1 MEFSDRLNEMK
12 SKVSEAF
19 IGLYNGEFTISEA
32 EREVMRTLDYVAY
45 EAIQMFV
52 STHVYEDL
60 CDIRAIPWKKWT
72 QEYSKRLSYELKKEN
87 HYKFSDYDEEDFD
100 DDEEGEEEDDES

>member
-12 SKVSEAF
+12 SNVSEAF
-19 IGLYNGEFTISEA
+19 IGLYNNQYTIAEV

-45 EAIQMFV
+45 EAIQMLV

-60 CDIRAIPWKKWT
+60 CDIKSVPWKKWVDA
-72 QEYSKRLSYELKKEN
+72 YSKRLSQELKKEN
-87 HYKFSDYDEEDFD
+87 HYKFSDF

>member
-19 IGLYNGEFTISEA
+19 IGLYNNQSTIA
-32 EREVMRTLDYVAY
+32 EVEQEVMRTLDYVAY
-45 EAIQMFV
+45 EAIQMLV

-60 CDIRAIPWKKWT
+60 CDIKKIPWKKWVE
-72 QEYSKRLSYELKKEN
+72 EYSKRLSQELKKEN
-87 HYKFSDYDEEDFD
+87 HYKFSD
-100 DDEEGEEEDDES
+100 EEGDEEDDES

>member
-19 IGLYNGEFTISEA
+19 IGLYNNQVTIGEV

-45 EAIQMFV
+45 EAIQMLV

-60 CDIRAIPWKKWT
+60 CDIKSVPWKKWVDA
-72 QEYSKRLSYELKKEN
+72 YSKRLSQELKKEN
-87 HYKFSDYDEEDFD
+87 HYKFSDF

>member
-12 SKVSEAF
+12 SNVSEAF
-19 IGLYNGEFTISEA
+19 IGLYNNQYTIA
-32 EREVMRTLDYVAY
+32 EVEQQVMRTLDYVAY
-45 EAIQMFV
+45 EAIQMLV

-72 QEYSKRLSYELKKEN
+72 EEYSMRLSEELKKEN

-100 DDEEGEEEDDES
+100 DDEEGDEEDDES

>member
-19 IGLYNGEFTISEA
+19 IGLYNNQVTIGEV

-45 EAIQMFV
+45 ESIQMLV

-72 QEYSKRLSYELKKEN
+72 EEYSKRLSQELKKEN
-87 HYKFSDYDEEDFD
+87 HYNFSDF

>member
-19 IGLYNGEFTISEA
+19 IGLYNGEFTIAET

-45 EAIQMFV
+45 MAIGMMV
-52 STHVYEDL
+52 STGVYEDL
-60 CDIRAIPWKKWT
+60 CDIKSIPWKKWT
-72 QEYSKRLSYELKKEN
+72 SEYSKRLSYELKKEN
-87 HYKFSDYDEEDFD
+87 HYKFSDYDEADF
-100 DDEEGEEEDDES
+100 DDEEGDEEDDES

>member
-19 IGLYNGEFTISEA
+19 IGLYNGEFNIA
-32 EREVMRTLDYVAY
+32 ETEQAVMRTLDYVAY
-45 EAIQMFV
+45 EAIQMMV

-60 CDIRAIPWKKWT
+60 CDIKSIPLKKWME
-72 QEYSKRLSYELKKEN
+72 EYSKRLSQELKKEN
-87 HYKFSDYDEEDFD
+87 HYKFSDYDEADF
-100 DDEEGEEEDDES
+100 DDEEGEEDDDES

>member
-19 IGLYNGEFTISEA
+19 IGLYNNQYTIA
-32 EREVMRTLDYVAY
+32 EVEQEVMRTLDYVAY
-45 EAIQMFV
+45 EAIQMLV

-60 CDIRAIPWKKWT
+60 CNIKKA
-72 QEYSKRLSYELKKEN
+72 
-87 HYKFSDYDEEDFD
+87 
-100 DDEEGEEEDDES
+100 